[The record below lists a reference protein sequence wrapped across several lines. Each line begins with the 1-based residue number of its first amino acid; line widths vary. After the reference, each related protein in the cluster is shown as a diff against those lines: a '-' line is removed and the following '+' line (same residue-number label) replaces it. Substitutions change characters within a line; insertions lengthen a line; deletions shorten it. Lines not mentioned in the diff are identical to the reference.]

1 MPKVNTKKK
10 VAEKVETAFMAST
23 FVKRSVRK
31 IKTGYRAVGYLADG
45 FRVTCEGG
53 CKDSARSGLEATGLA
68 IAAHTTHV
76 KAAAAA
82 TRKAARTRTRAL
94 KAKG

>member
-10 VAEKVETAFMAST
+10 VVAKAEASFKASAFAKSA
-23 FVKRSVRK
+23 VRK

-68 IAAHTTHV
+68 IATHTAHV

-82 TRKAARTRTRAL
+82 TRKAARARTRAL